1 MNIKLLTIVGLCAV
15 CLTCCSKKVMESGEM
30 GNNTT
35 KTMTNQSQSTPT
47 IESNDFIEDLI
58 GKMTIEEKVGQMNL
72 YNGFYDATGPVP
84 EGANNKEKYNH
95 VKSGQVGAMLNVKN
109 VKEIKA
115 LQKLAVDNSR
125 LGIPM
130 LFGFDVIHGHKI
142 SGPIPIAESASW
154 DLEAIQQAAAYAAME
169 AAAVGINWT
178 FAPMVDIGRDA
189 RWGRNMEGAGEDPY
203 LGSKI
208 AAARVKGF
216 QGDDLSDPNTI
227 AACAKHFA
235 GYGFAE
241 AGKEYNTVDIGLS
254 TMYNIVLPPFQ
265 AAVDAGVATFMNGFN
280 EINGVPVTGDPWLQ
294 RDILKGEWGFQ
305 GFVVSD
311 WGSIGEMVAHRYAK
325 DNKTAAQIGANA
337 GSDMDMESYVYINHL
352 KELIEEGAVKEA
364 TLDDAV
370 RRILKVKYDLGLFDD
385 PYLYCDEDKEVRM
398 ADSQEVKDGVLDMA
412 KKSIV
417 LLKNEGVLPL
427 SKNAKNV
434 AVIGQI
440 ASSKTSVLGSWRL
453 GAADNTAVSVIEGLE
468 PYLGNNM
475 KYERGVEVYSGPEV
489 FAQEIQVNEDNMDG
503 IDRAVRLAKSS
514 DVVIVVAGEHGYQSG
529 EGRSRADIRLP
540 GLQREML
547 KKISEVNSNIV
558 LVLTNGR
565 PLDLS
570 WEDANIP
577 AIVETWQLGA
587 MSGHAIASVLF
598 GDHNPSGKLPMTFP
612 HEVGQVPLYYNH
624 KSTGRGTPVDM
635 VFWSHYS
642 DVDNTGL
649 CPTLHHRQVCKCY
662 TSGERTQGIR
672 KGLHRGW
679 WIKDCQ
685 VYSDRC
691 PPRLLQ

>member
-1 MNIKLLTIVGLCAV
+1 
-15 CLTCCSKKVMESGEM
+15 
-30 GNNTT
+30 
-35 KTMTNQSQSTPT
+35 
-47 IESNDFIEDLI
+47 
-58 GKMTIEEKVGQMNL
+58 
-72 YNGFYDATGPVP
+72 
-84 EGANNKEKYNH
+84 
-95 VKSGQVGAMLNVKN
+95 
-109 VKEIKA
+109 
-115 LQKLAVDNSR
+115 
-125 LGIPM
+125 
-130 LFGFDVIHGHKI
+130 
-142 SGPIPIAESASW
+142 
-154 DLEAIQQAAAYAAME
+154 
-169 AAAVGINWT
+169 
-178 FAPMVDIGRDA
+178 
-189 RWGRNMEGAGEDPY
+189 
-203 LGSKI
+203 
-208 AAARVKGF
+208 
-216 QGDDLSDPNTI
+216 
-227 AACAKHFA
+227 
-235 GYGFAE
+235 
-241 AGKEYNTVDIGLS
+241 
-254 TMYNIVLPPFQ
+254 MYNIVLPPFQ

-649 CPTLHHRQVCKCY
+649 YPFGHGLSYTDYEYSGLTVTPNGSNFDVSVQVSNTGKMDGHEVVQLYITDKFASVTRPVKELKGFEKVFIEAGGSKTVKFTLTDAHLGFYNNQGKYIVEDGDFDLMVGGN
-662 TSGERTQGIR
+662 SVDTQNTEFT
-672 KGLHRGW
+672 RG
-679 WIKDCQ
+679 
-685 VYSDRC
+685 
-691 PPRLLQ
+691 